1 MQRATWTPPAPKV
14 KRFSLSHA
22 VPQPKIVAVKI
33 INKSIPAEVT
43 YKNELREAIQHE
55 LSIMP
60 ELDHP
65 NIVCIIRVFANISIH
80 NLFCRSN
87 ASKSLSLR
95 LISVS
100 R

>member
-65 NIVCIIRVFANISIH
+65 NIVRIRVLTNVLIR
-80 NLFCRSN
+80 NLLCRSN

>member
-14 KRFSLSHA
+14 KRFSLSHTI
-22 VPQPKIVAVKI
+22 PQPKIVAVKI

-65 NIVCIIRVFANISIH
+65 NIVCIRVFTNLSIH
-80 NLFCRSN
+80 NLLFRSN

-95 LISVS
+95 LTSVF